1 MDDKTVVDSNNNNIS
16 LGDSKKPSA
25 EVKEKSMEEDRPLL
39 GGGGGQRHFKTYRRR
54 WYILAIFAG
63 LTLHQASFG
72 FCVSFILRVL
82 SENNGWL

>member
-1 MDDKTVVDSNNNNIS
+1 MDDKTVDSNNNNIS

-39 GGGGGQRHFKTYRRR
+39 GGGGERHFKTYRRR